1 MLHVDLPALPEFRSL
16 TRERADV
23 CVSIYLPTTPLTQ
36 DVEASRIA
44 FGNLVKVA
52 HDQLVATGFDKRR
65 LAALGELLD
74 DLAEDDEFWR
84 LQANS
89 LAVLATPDRVST
101 YRLANTLTETV
112 QVSDRFHLGPLL
124 RAFTFSN
131 AAFVLALSENDIRLI
146 EVFPDLPPEAV
157 RVPNLPKDA
166 ASALGRSTLN
176 DRSPKRRITGSEG
189 QKTRLAQFA
198 RIVDAAIRPVL
209 SGSEI
214 PLILAATEPL
224 ASLYRSVSSHH
235 NLLPETLTASNDRSS
250 AQEIAA
256 AARPLLDAHNAGQL
270 TEFRDLYELRA
281 GDGRT
286 TMDMADAARAATFGA
301 IEALLVDMDSVHA
314 GTIDEETGA
323 VTFAEAEGPQ
333 SYDIVDEIMSRALA
347 SGAKV
352 MAARSEDIP
361 GNGSLAAILRYA
373 A

>member
-1 MLHVDLPALPEFRSL
+1 M
-16 TRERADV
+16 
-23 CVSIYLPTTPLTQ
+23 
-36 DVEASRIA
+36 
-44 FGNLVKVA
+44 
-52 HDQLVATGFDKRR
+52 
-65 LAALGELLD
+65 
-74 DLAEDDEFWR
+74 
-84 LQANS
+84 
-89 LAVLATPDRVST
+89 
-101 YRLANTLTETV
+101 
-112 QVSDRFHLGPLL
+112 
-124 RAFTFSN
+124 
-131 AAFVLALSENDIRLI
+131 
-146 EVFPDLPPEAV
+146 
-157 RVPNLPKDA
+157 
-166 ASALGRSTLN
+166 
-176 DRSPKRRITGSEG
+176 
-189 QKTRLAQFA
+189 
-198 RIVDAAIRPVL
+198 
-209 SGSEI
+209 
-214 PLILAATEPL
+214 

-270 TEFRDLYELRA
+270 TEFRGLYELRA